1 MLGVSWGWC
10 DYSGMA
16 FTRKKMTEHTP
27 KAERPSDV
35 DWGKIAP
42 EMVHVDHAV
51 ESKHLPHL
59 TVVVADLET
68 EGPQDAGSLP
78 SDLVVSEGSVT
89 PQIAMVHVDHGV
101 PADPLGPDSVLLLPV
116 DQIVPNPRQPRTT
129 FDDDEL
135 ADLAASI
142 AETGVLQPVIV
153 RESGA
158 GQWEIIMGERRLRAS
173 RLAGRETIPAIV
185 RQVPDDQLLKE
196 AIIENVQRSALN
208 PLEEA
213 LALQALLDDWGVSQ
227 EDVGK
232 AIGKSRISVSHSIA
246 LLRLPDD
253 VQRRVASGV
262 LSKGHAKVLMGID
275 DRDAVK
281 ALADRVVAE
290 SMSVRGLEE
299 AVLLLDLAEQKIPRR
314 GRSTRRRVTYP
325 EVAEAFEN
333 RLDTRVKIEGSSK
346 KGRIIIEFGGAEDLQ
361 RICSLLEVGGSA

>member
-10 DYSGMA
+10 DYSAMA

-42 EMVHVDHAV
+42 EMVHVDHAA
-51 ESKHLPHL
+51 ESKQSPRL
-59 TVVVADLET
+59 TVVVADLDT
-68 EGPQDAGSLP
+68 DGPHDAGALP
-78 SDLVVSEGSVT
+78 PGLVGEGEPPA
-89 PQIAMVHVDHGV
+89 PQISMVHVDHSTQPV
-101 PADPLGPDSVLLLPV
+101 PTPQGSVAYLPV
-116 DQIVPNPRQPRTT
+116 EQIVPNPRQPRTT
-129 FDDDEL
+129 FDEDEL

-153 RESGA
+153 REAGP
-158 GQWEIIMGERRLRAS
+158 GQWQIIMGERRLRAS

-185 RQVPDDQLLKE
+185 REVPDDQLLKE

-232 AIGKSRISVSHSIA
+232 AIGKSRIAVSHSIA

-262 LSKGHAKVLMGID
+262 LSKGHAKVLMGIE
-275 DRDAVK
+275 DRETVK

-299 AVLLLDLAEQKIPRR
+299 AVLLLNLAEQKSPRR

-346 KGRIIIEFGGAEDLQ
+346 KGRIVIEFGGAEDLQ
-361 RICSLLEVGGSA
+361 RICSILEVGGAA